1 MSKLIPFKFNTSSIR
16 VVTMDDGGIL
26 FVANDVATALGYTN
40 PQKATRDHC
49 KKSKPL
55 IKLMVNDSFTLHPLT
70 ALIPESDVYRLTLR
84 SKLESAE
91 IFQDWLVEDV
101 IPSIRKTGA
110 YQLTGLESAQPK
122 LPANYIEALQS
133 LLESEKV
140 KQAALDQIETDKP
153 KVEFAMAVK
162 NTKGLS
168 AVSDLAKCLGI
179 GRNRMFY
186 KLRDHSYLMKS
197 NEPYQRF
204 IDSGIF
210 KYLPDDPFVDASGR
224 SYQTYTTYI
233 TGKGMIVLEKKFR
246 SENKNGLVIINGDV
260 RYDH

>member
-1 MSKLIPFKFNTSSIR
+1 MTNLQITSKDSLQTMSSIEISKLTGKLHKNVIRDCENLIQEYQKMFDLLGSDLSSIIKTSTYKDLNNIDR
-16 VVTMDDGGIL
+16 PCYEL
-26 FVANDVATALGYTN
+26 SKQATLDLMTGY
-40 PQKATRDHC
+40 
-49 KKSKPL
+49 SLPL
-55 IKLMVNDSFTLHPLT
+55 RHAINKRWQ
-70 ALIPESDVYRLTLR
+70 E
-84 SKLESAE
+84 LEN
-91 IFQDWLVEDV
+91 
-101 IPSIRKTGA
+101 K
-110 YQLTGLESAQPK
+110 PK

-133 LLESEKV
+133 LIESEKV

-153 KVEFAMAVK
+153 KVEFAMAIK
-162 NTKGLS
+162 NSKGLS
-168 AVSDLAKCLGI
+168 TVSDLAKCLGI

-224 SYQTYTTYI
+224 SYQTYTTFI

-260 RYDH
+260 FLGCAL